1 MNNTKNTPLN
11 WKQVEEL
18 PLGFNPTSTLPNRN
32 KRRFLDKEP
41 KLGNNRKNTLGRR
54 RQYIAENP
62 EHEEIVSVMPFK
74 VEIIPAKKA
83 RRIWHK
89 RKDLTIKLG

>member
-1 MNNTKNTPLN
+1 MENTKNTPLN

-18 PLGFNPTSTLPNRN
+18 PLGFNPTSELPNRS

-41 KLGNNRKNTLGRR
+41 HLGNNRKSSRGRQRQITLSKEGNQKQILHR
-54 RQYIAENP
+54 
-62 EHEEIVSVMPFK
+62 
-74 VEIIPAKKA
+74 
-83 RRIWHK
+83 